1 MLKTFEKLWA
11 MVMLIF
17 GSGAFGL
24 LLVGPMSD
32 RQRIAPEGNNFALA
46 VNVGFHLV
54 ASLFYILHARK
65 LTVAITRAPWLFALV
80 FYAGLSTTWS
90 QDPSLTFRR
99 SLILLATTVFGVYF
113 GSRFELKEQ
122 LQILAWAL
130 LFALVAS
137 AGLAIVAPSLGV
149 ESGGH
154 LGDWR
159 GLFSQK
165 NVLARIAV
173 LAILAFVFWRPRY
186 RPFRYFAIAF
196 GIGVLGMARSGT
208 GFLVMIAL
216 VAVIPLFRLIR
227 TKPVLL
233 VPIAMVLLVV
243 GAVLGV
249 VLVGNADLALA
260 FLGRNATLTGRT
272 ELWHACLVSIMK
284 RPLQGYGFDAFWLGM
299 TGESALVDGSV
310 HWLVPTAHNGAL
322 DLLLS
327 LGAVGLGLFLFAY
340 SVCLRKSFQFYVR
353 HQSHLRAW
361 PLAYLV
367 FFLLYNITE
376 VTEMEQN
383 SIFMMLFAAL
393 AATVTMR
400 AFQSQANEYQYAETN
415 EEQYLPSCDLE
426 PESIYLSQ

>member
-1 MLKTFEKLWA
+1 M
-11 MVMLIF
+11 
-17 GSGAFGL
+17 
-24 LLVGPMSD
+24 
-32 RQRIAPEGNNFALA
+32 
-46 VNVGFHLV
+46 
-54 ASLFYILHARK
+54 
-65 LTVAITRAPWLFALV
+65 
-80 FYAGLSTTWS
+80 
-90 QDPSLTFRR
+90 
-99 SLILLATTVFGVYF
+99 
-113 GSRFELKEQ
+113 
-122 LQILAWAL
+122 
-130 LFALVAS
+130 
-137 AGLAIVAPSLGV
+137 
-149 ESGGH
+149 
-154 LGDWR
+154 
-159 GLFSQK
+159 
-165 NVLARIAV
+165 
-173 LAILAFVFWRPRY
+173 
-186 RPFRYFAIAF
+186 
-196 GIGVLGMARSGT
+196 
-208 GFLVMIAL
+208 
-216 VAVIPLFRLIR
+216 
-227 TKPVLL
+227 
-233 VPIAMVLLVV
+233 
-243 GAVLGV
+243 GV

>member
-17 GSGAFGL
+17 GSQALGL
-24 LLVGPMSD
+24 FLVGPISD

-243 GAVLGV
+243 GAR
-249 VLVGNADLALA
+249 
-260 FLGRNATLTGRT
+260 LGRCSSG
-272 ELWHACLVSIMK
+272 
-284 RPLQGYGFDAFWLGM
+284 
-299 TGESALVDGSV
+299 
-310 HWLVPTAHNGAL
+310 
-322 DLLLS
+322 
-327 LGAVGLGLFLFAY
+327 
-340 SVCLRKSFQFYVR
+340 
-353 HQSHLRAW
+353 
-361 PLAYLV
+361 
-367 FFLLYNITE
+367 
-376 VTEMEQN
+376 
-383 SIFMMLFAAL
+383 
-393 AATVTMR
+393 
-400 AFQSQANEYQYAETN
+400 
-415 EEQYLPSCDLE
+415 
-426 PESIYLSQ
+426 